1 MSILAK
7 ILGRKPARK
16 LSPMEA
22 YVAELTPGSMNAKIR
37 TIREEF
43 KVPTAQAMAVMA
55 FAGAFA
61 NGLRESAGSM
71 PEPMRTDWPF
81 PFEKI
86 VTEAAGFYFHFIASP
101 YLSQPDEDGEYPE
114 DDEERD
120 PDPYFESIKTAIA
133 ICGSLIHSLSGEAIS
148 DKFVG
153 GRVATYSDVKRRKA
167 GLVEAL
173 RGFIMKAWNPTYSGR
188 PSLDLATPTIPLEAS
203 IASMPV
209 EAVRDACREL
219 YDEKVKN
226 PNAY

>member
-7 ILGRKPARK
+7 VFGRKPARE

-22 YVAELTPGSMNAKIR
+22 YVAQLTPRSMNAKIR
-37 TIREEF
+37 TIGEEF

-55 FAGAFA
+55 FAGSFA

-71 PEPMRTDWPF
+71 PNSMWTDWPF

-86 VTEAAGFYFHFIASP
+86 VTEAAGFYFYFIASP
-101 YLSQPDEDGEYPE
+101 YLSQPDENGEYP
-114 DDEERD
+114 DDDRN
-120 PDPYFESIKTAIA
+120 PDPYFGT
-133 ICGSLIHSLSGEAIS
+133 LIHRLSGETIS
-148 DKFVG
+148 DRFVG

-173 RGFIMKAWNPTYSGR
+173 HGFIMKAWNPTYSER
-188 PSLDLATPTIPLEAS
+188 ASLDLAAPTFALEAS
-203 IASMPV
+203 IASMPI
-209 EAVRDACREL
+209 EAVRDTCRER
-219 YDEKVKN
+219 YDEKARN